1 MKKIIIKD
9 EELAQELPKLNLS
22 VGDKVSIHDKS
33 GIEEKIKKYVGGYPE
48 YICVIECNDGYYCY
62 SRFLYRHLYYEEL
75 EKCTN
80 FTLKIKNK
88 IISVNPNS
96 DNETQCFYEI
106 AVKIDNEEVNMCLK
120 PLELENSDILVKKLS
135 EKAFVIS
142 SIEKYV
148 FKTYIQKTLQ
158 DIDNITSITET
169 ELAGYNKILD
179 NEYFVTANKCFN
191 YAQNTNPNI
200 NVQLSKKAYLQP
212 IFKTAED
219 ILAGEKNSLSSWLI
233 QSSTAKEIARRI
245 LFNLF
250 TMLEKAYNNK
260 IEPFL
265 VLGISFIFV
274 YLNAISRDFEGI
286 PIVVLYGEAASGK
299 TNLLRL
305 IAYSYGLKPNTLHS
319 GMDTPASIL
328 KDFNNLS
335 NISMLIDEVE
345 NNIVS
350 IRSLIKNVYGQN
362 QRKTYYSKANIK
374 SSIFMNT
381 NHRFLFELEYKNRC
395 IELDFEQE
403 NFKPDEAKKFNEYQK
418 YLSVVTAYLI
428 ENVPYQD
435 IKTMIENEECSE
447 LLKEVSDSRSKRNLA
462 IAVSGLKL
470 LINLVNSEDKFGINQ
485 FNERLVDYIKGT
497 QSVYEEDAD
506 KFIAVLK
513 ELFSTKNCKLILGK
527 DYKILDNGIHLLI
540 SKKNKSFEQQFKH
553 KYKSMYEQKPLELKT
568 YSKLLKKYG
577 AEMNNTH
584 YSKEKST
591 LYGLFLPFDKFDE
604 LAYLKPFSTDKEVCF

>member
-1 MKKIIIKD
+1 M
-9 EELAQELPKLNLS
+9 
-22 VGDKVSIHDKS
+22 
-33 GIEEKIKKYVGGYPE
+33 IEG
-48 YICVIECNDGYYCY
+48 NDGYYCY
-62 SRFLYRHLYYEEL
+62 SKFLYKHLYYEEL

-80 FTLKIKNK
+80 YILKIKNK
-88 IISVNPNS
+88 IISINPNCE
-96 DNETQCFYEI
+96 NKTQCFYEI
-106 AVKIDNEEVNMCLK
+106 VAIIDNQTISMCVK

-135 EKAFVIS
+135 EKAFIIS
-142 SIEKYV
+142 SIEK
-148 FKTYIQKTLQ
+148 FIFRAYIQKTLQ
-158 DIDNITSITET
+158 NARDLPTITKT
-169 ELAGYNKILD
+169 ELAGYNKILG
-179 NEYFVTANKCFN
+179 NEYFVTANKCLS
-191 YAQNTNPNI
+191 YAQNSNPDI
-200 NVQLSKKAYLQP
+200 DIQLSKEAYLQP
-212 IFKTAED
+212 IFKTTED
-219 ILAGEKNSLSSWLI
+219 ILSDKKSSLYPRSTQNSTDKELTKNILL
-233 QSSTAKEIARRI
+233 A
-245 LFNLF
+245 LFN
-250 TMLEKAYNNK
+250 MIEKAYNNR

-319 GMDTPASIL
+319 GMDTLASIL
-328 KDFNNLS
+328 KDFNYLS
-335 NISMLIDEVE
+335 NISVLIDEVE

-350 IRSLIKNVYGQN
+350 IISLIKNVYGQN

-374 SSIFMNT
+374 SSIFMNS
-381 NHRFLFELEYKNRC
+381 NHRFLFDLEYKNRC
-395 IELDFEQE
+395 IEFDFEQE
-403 NFKPDEAKKFNEYQK
+403 NFKPDEAKKFNEYQQ
-418 YLSVVTAYLI
+418 YLSIVTAYLI
-428 ENVPYQD
+428 ENIPYEN

-447 LLKEVSDSRSKRNLA
+447 LLKEISDSRTKRNLA

-470 LINLVNSEDKFGINQ
+470 LINLVNSEDKFGIIQ
-485 FNERLVDYIKGT
+485 FKDRLVDYINGT
-497 QSVYEEDAD
+497 QCIYEEEVD
-506 KFIAVLK
+506 KFISVLT
-513 ELFSTKNCKLILGK
+513 ELLSIKNPKLILGK

-553 KYKSMYEQKPLELKT
+553 KYKNMYEQKPLELKA

-604 LAYLKPFSTDKEVCF
+604 LAYLKPF